1 MGENPEQVIMK
12 KISFLLLSIF
22 LTINCFGQTY
32 WRIENDRG
40 EELLLT
46 ININTGNLTFET
58 YTRKDAL
65 KEMAGSIMYMVA
77 KTAGK
82 IRYPELMHGEGKISF
97 DADTT
102 FYNGNIEYPDKQF
115 SLNAKTWKNRFFG
128 LLTDNKNKTTI
139 LTGEK
144 IGSDKP
150 LKDYT
155 SIINNSFSLVEKYF
169 WDAKQLKSPEWLSYK
184 KEINDKKTK
193 IADDYELAMTTM
205 WLGKKLTQIPR
216 EIKKI
221 NKKESENTQ
230 NRSISL
236 RMVGEKKAYLSLNN
250 IPEEKESI
258 DQLFKEIQTK
268 NFDPLILDARSGRRN
283 FTLKAALL
291 IAGHLS
297 GQPSDWGVFLT
308 RKWSDTE
315 NKVPQPLSYE
325 TLLKNPLTSSGLSN
339 KNLNE
344 TGYYLK
350 ITPAL
355 PLYKGKIYLLTDKGT
370 SNVAEAFAI
379 YLGNEKKATLVGQKT
394 AGNPTLNEVVEIDKQ
409 YRITIPIAQFYD
421 KNGKNYQGIGVIPD
435 LPTEMDA
442 LNYVIKLN

>member
-1 MGENPEQVIMK
+1 MK